1 MSRDEKHWKPA
12 STAITA
18 GRAASGSSL
27 APALWG
33 SSVWQSSCM
42 DDANQRA
49 TSMRPGQFY
58 GRYANPTVRSFE
70 EAIAEL
76 EGAEDAMAFA
86 SGMGAIATTILTFCS
101 AGSHVVAPRHA
112 GNRRRFVVL
121 RRQVGHGRGT

>member
-1 MSRDEKHWKPA
+1 VSHNDKHLKPA

-33 SSVWQSSCM
+33 SSVWQSTCM
-42 DDANQRA
+42 DDANPRA

-70 EAIAEL
+70 VAIA
-76 EGAEDAMAFA
+76 
-86 SGMGAIATTILTFCS
+86 
-101 AGSHVVAPRHA
+101 
-112 GNRRRFVVL
+112 
-121 RRQVGHGRGT
+121 

>member
-1 MSRDEKHWKPA
+1 MSRDGQHLKPA
-12 STAITA
+12 STAVTA

-33 SSVWQSSCM
+33 SSVWQSTCM

-49 TSMRPGQFY
+49 TSLRPGQFY

-76 EGAEDAMAFA
+76 EGAEEAMAFA
-86 SGMGAIATTILTFCS
+86 SGMGAIATTVLTLCS
-101 AGSHVVAPRHA
+101 AGDHIVAPRQ
-112 GNRRRFVVL
+112 L
-121 RRQVGHGRGT
+121 